1 MKMTT
6 NSEKDGSSDTRE
18 YQDWPHD
25 LSALQEIGEEALE
38 TWRNQH
44 PQSPRDYPAVRWLD
58 NNGYSHLRW
67 ILSEKHDMGV
77 PEFFILL
84 TSAGGSRGFEWAID
98 DVATIERAKAYLD
111 DQAECRDWE
120 SSTKRTNRSRLN
132 EVLRR
137 FAAEYGDDS
146 VLALANNPEIEPE
159 VYRAFKQVCKSL
171 RAELSSHDSAHSHLR
186 AAHRYFEWL
195 DRAGRIEYDPMDGI
209 EDEFRWDWSTEATPL
224 SDQQVRRLWIAAETD
239 EERMLVIGYCVWGV
253 RTKELPGIHVSQFDF
268 DSNDPS
274 ITFGEQARKNGQGT
288 VTLMFG
294 LDALADLLDDR
305 DRQSDWNGYL
315 YPSNKQERSFLCAKQ
330 MRKRFKKLCRRAGVT
345 IEGKPA
351 TPKQGRSFYYNI
363 LTEAETDLLEMAGE
377 IAKEQ
382 GASDPK
388 SVRDYYLTPE
398 RRRWYRRVFFRHRI
412 RQVLPEDAYTGYNT
426 NRSFDGSI
434 EDFS

>member
-1 MKMTT
+1 MTT
-6 NSEKDGSSDTRE
+6 NSEEDSSTDTEE
-18 YQDWPHD
+18 YRDWSHD
-25 LSALQEIGEEALE
+25 LSALQEVGEEALVA
-38 TWRNQH
+38 WRNQH

-67 ILSEKHDMGV
+67 LLSEKHDMGV
-77 PEFFILL
+77 QEFFILL
-84 TSAGGSRGFEWAID
+84 TSAGGSRGFEWAIG

-137 FAAEYGDDS
+137 FAEEYGEDS
-146 VLALANNPEIEPE
+146 VLALANNPAVKSE
-159 VYRAFKQVCKSL
+159 VYRAFKEVCKNL

-195 DRAGRIEYDPMDGI
+195 DRAGRIEYDPMEGI
-209 EDEFRWDWSTEATPL
+209 EDDFRWDWSAEPTPL
-224 SDQQVRRLWIAAETD
+224 SEQQVRQLWIAAETN
-239 EERMLVIGYCVWGV
+239 EERMLVIGYCIWGV
-253 RTKELPGIHVSQFDF
+253 RTQELPGTHVSQFDF
-268 DSNDPS
+268 NSNDPC
-274 ITFGEQARKNGQGT
+274 IEFGERARKNGQGT

-294 LDALADLLDDR
+294 LDALAGLLDDR

-315 YPSNKQERSFLCAKQ
+315 YPSSNQERSFLCAKQ
-330 MRKRFKKLCRRAGVT
+330 MRKRFKKLCLKAGVT
-345 IEGKPA
+345 IQGEPA
-351 TPKQGRSFYYNI
+351 TPKHGRSFYYNI
-363 LTEAETDLLEMAGE
+363 LVDAETDLLEMAGE

-388 SVRDYYLTPE
+388 SVREYYLTSE

-412 RQVLPEDAYTGYNT
+412 QQILPEDAYTGYNT
-426 NRSFDGSI
+426 STSFDSSI
-434 EDFS
+434 EDFN